1 MFGRRGEIEKL
12 VAQLEQQRSRL
23 EQVRERARR
32 QGRTRGRAPSGPDRG
47 PAAGHRTTYSR
58 PSGLPGGVANALCAH
73 ILLPG
78 TVLLDRFFG
87 VSELDSIV
95 SLLAFTVLS
104 AFGSLLLTI
113 FAGFAYDLQR
123 QTDSYMV
130 PSMSG

>member
-1 MFGRRGEIEKL
+1 
-12 VAQLEQQRSRL
+12 
-23 EQVRERARR
+23 
-32 QGRTRGRAPSGPDRG
+32 
-47 PAAGHRTTYSR
+47 
-58 PSGLPGGVANALCAH
+58 
-73 ILLPG
+73 LPG

-113 FAGFAYDLQR
+113 FTGFAYDLQR

-130 PSMSG
+130 PSMSR